1 MTGAAALVIVLA
13 VAGCAPP
20 LQTQMIGRTT
30 SMATI
35 AAPLAAEPP
44 VRGSTSAQM
53 LRGEVPDPDRRTCS
67 FQ

>member
-30 SMATI
+30 GMATI
-35 AAPLAAEPP
+35 AAPLAAEPA

-53 LRGEVPDPDRRTCS
+53 L
-67 FQ
+67 